1 MPCLTSC
8 TFLFLRIMVHLRM
21 LYKHPYKEVGN
32 PRPSPSP
39 RRGSKIPSYFLC
51 QFLRGMAAGLIIG
64 TALCLAV
71 LCILVAIVM
80 LRNKQDIEKNTPADK
95 PGLPPSMSGLP
106 PSMTGLPPS
115 MTGLPPSM
123 TGLPESA
130 SISSAVL
137 PVQFDLAG
145 AIRQLEETPGF
156 MEIVNDPGK
165 LNEYIEG
172 LVQEFGKIKID
183 ENIDNMIKAA
193 LDGKVALL
201 NAYNKYKERISK
213 DERTEISRS
222 IKTLDDIRGMMTTK
236 GMTSSQATVEAP
248 AEKNQGMLQKLWSKV
263 PSFLKFKRPAPA
275 PASEQQAPAPTQG
288 GAKKKR
294 SKRKTKGGKKNPTH
308 K

>member
-1 MPCLTSC
+1 
-8 TFLFLRIMVHLRM
+8 MVA
-21 LYKHPYKEVGN
+21 GN
-32 PRPSPSP
+32 PSPSP
-39 RRGSKIPSYFLC
+39 RRGSDMISYFLC

-95 PGLPPSMSGLP
+95 PGLPPSM
-106 PSMTGLPPS
+106 
-115 MTGLPPSM
+115 

-137 PVQFDLAG
+137 PVQFNLAG
-145 AIRQLEETPGF
+145 AIHQLEETPGF
-156 MEIVNDPGK
+156 MEIVNNPDK

-193 LDGKVALL
+193 LDSKQALL

-213 DERTEISRS
+213 DEHTEISRS
-222 IKTLDDIRGMMTTK
+222 INTLDDIRGMMTTK

-263 PSFLKFKRPAPA
+263 SSFLKFKRPAPA
-275 PASEQQAPAPTQG
+275 SEQQAHVPTQG

-294 SKRKTKGGKKNPTH
+294 SKRKTKGGKKNLTH

>member
-1 MPCLTSC
+1 
-8 TFLFLRIMVHLRM
+8 
-21 LYKHPYKEVGN
+21 
-32 PRPSPSP
+32 
-39 RRGSKIPSYFLC
+39 
-51 QFLRGMAAGLIIG
+51 MAAGLIIG

-95 PGLPPSMSGLP
+95 PGLPPSMS
-106 PSMTGLPPS
+106 
-115 MTGLPPSM
+115 GLPPSM

-172 LVQEFGKIKID
+172 LVQEFGKIEID
-183 ENIDNMIKAA
+183 KNIDNMIKAA

-248 AEKNQGMLQKLWSKV
+248 AEKGMQQSFWSKAS
-263 PSFLKFKRPAPA
+263 SFFKFKRPAPA
-275 PASEQQAPAPTQG
+275 PASEQQAAAPPASQISTTQG
-288 GAKKKR
+288 GAHKK

>member
-1 MPCLTSC
+1 
-8 TFLFLRIMVHLRM
+8 
-21 LYKHPYKEVGN
+21 
-32 PRPSPSP
+32 
-39 RRGSKIPSYFLC
+39 
-51 QFLRGMAAGLIIG
+51 MAAGLIIG